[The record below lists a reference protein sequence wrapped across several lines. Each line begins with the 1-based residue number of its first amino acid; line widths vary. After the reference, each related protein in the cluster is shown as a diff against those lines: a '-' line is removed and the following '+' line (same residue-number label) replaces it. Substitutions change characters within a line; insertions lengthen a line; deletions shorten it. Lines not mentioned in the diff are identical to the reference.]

1 MASDKRSIKQDAVF
15 LLRAAGRSWKDIQIA
30 TDLSYQTVR
39 RYFQL
44 AVDAQTG
51 TSSETTSDK
60 QAQNPLITHQIRI
73 DELL

>member
-15 LLRAAGRSWKDIQIA
+15 LLRAAGKSWKDIQIA

-39 RYFQL
+39 RYFKL
-44 AVDAQTG
+44 AIDEQSG
-51 TSSETTSDK
+51 TNPEKHSDK
-60 QAQNPLITHQIRI
+60 QAQNPLVTQQISI